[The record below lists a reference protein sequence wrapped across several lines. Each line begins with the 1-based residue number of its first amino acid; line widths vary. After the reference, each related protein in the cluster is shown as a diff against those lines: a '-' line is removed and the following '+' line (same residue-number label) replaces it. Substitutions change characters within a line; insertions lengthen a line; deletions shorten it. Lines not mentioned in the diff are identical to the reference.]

1 MSTQNT
7 FPAVTVAN
15 ELSRIELMQILK
27 QLNETCNGT
36 LFTGRVSKMSTPSM
50 ISLFAKHEDVCVEIG
65 ASLGFGPCLIN
76 YEPEPELPVATKPGV
91 VAAIIEFVQ
100 QSKGNQFVLGDIHSV
115 LVKKFPDRDPNGLMR
130 TIRTQV
136 PHRLSKERGFEF
148 VRELGVLRC
157 TSCK

>member
-76 YEPEPELPVATKPGV
+76 YEPESELPVATKPGV
-91 VAAIIEFVQ
+91 IAAIIDFVRD
-100 QSKGNQFVLGDIHSV
+100 SKGNQFVLDDILTV
-115 LVKKFPDRDPNGLMR
+115 LVKKFPERNAMALMH

-148 VRELGVLRC
+148 VREMGMLRC
-157 TSCK
+157 ISCK